1 MSAPPS
7 EISQMRPNAG
17 SDRNCRKAERVAD
30 SSNGMAPGSWPASS
44 LIMGKSRVSAPGMA
58 SRNSKGGTLFSAL
71 LEEFCDQ
78 AGPAGLM
85 AGAQTRSGV
94 AVKVFV
100 KKNQV
105 APMRI
110 ALEDFAFAGDGTA
123 AGAVAQKDADQAA
136 RNLRRNLPEVE
147 FAVGMR
153 GERDLEVFA
162 VVVVKLLQCFNKEI
176 VHGKPDGAAP
186 IRIASE
192 QAADRLRRFILHTAD
207 ISVDLH
213 FVGMVLMEA
222 GHGAHTI
229 GRKKFVFV
237 Q

>member
-17 SDRNCRKAERVAD
+17 SDRNWRKAERTAET
-30 SSNGMAPGSWPASS
+30 SNGMAPGSWLASS
-44 LIMGKSRVSAPGMA
+44 LIMGKSAVSSPGMA

-85 AGAQTRSGV
+85 AGAQARSAV

-110 ALEDFAFAGDGTA
+110 ALEDFASTGDGTA
-123 AGAVAQKDADQAA
+123 PGAVSQKDADQAA
-136 RNLRRNLPEVE
+136 
-147 FAVGMR
+147 
-153 GERDLEVFA
+153 
-162 VVVVKLLQCFNKEI
+162 
-176 VHGKPDGAAP
+176 
-186 IRIASE
+186 
-192 QAADRLRRFILHTAD
+192 
-207 ISVDLH
+207 
-213 FVGMVLMEA
+213 
-222 GHGAHTI
+222 
-229 GRKKFVFV
+229 
-237 Q
+237 